1 LRIPGKPKR
10 LPEKTLR
17 RFQSLV
23 ADRTSPHTP
32 FVAEPL
38 HEPPKS
44 RKQILWLHENPLDF
58 FMDVASHEIH
68 FQIFIK

>member
-10 LPEKTLR
+10 LSEKTLR

-32 FVAEPL
+32 FAAEPL

-44 RKQILWLHENPLDF
+44 RKQILRPHENPLDF
-58 FMDVASHEIH
+58 FMRMLSHEIH
-68 FQIFIK
+68 LGIFIK